1 MPAMEKKAAKMLY
14 LQSQQQEIVTLNV
27 GGTLFQSTKT
37 TLQADPS
44 SILACILS
52 NCKHR
57 PSGKNYDFFPRQ
69 EPKALWLH
77 SRLSSKQLQ
86 NYSFRISTG
95 RFHS

>member
-1 MPAMEKKAAKMLY
+1 MPAMDKKAAKMLY

-27 GGTLFQSTKT
+27 GGTLFQSIKT

-44 SILACILS
+44 SILACIVS

-57 PSGKNYDFFPRQ
+57 FFPRQ
-69 EPKALWLH
+69 EPRALWLH

-86 NYSFRISTG
+86 NYSFRFSTG